1 MNQLMIL
8 LQMMTV
14 AGIPSFSSFTDIILP
29 DSGAVQKREVPGP
42 SMDYDDYEDEEEDY
56 DDYDDYDYDSDNFE
70 TKKSGRLRQQ
80 IKSCEFIDLTA
91 LGPIC
96 NTGYKIK
103 YYKVF
108 SHRSHNIIYLPSQI
122 QRIMRFRVCQ
132 NSKIFEVFI
141 PKLG

>member
-56 DDYDDYDYDSDNFE
+56 DDYDDYDYDSDDFE

>member
-56 DDYDDYDYDSDNFE
+56 DDYDDYDYDSDDFE

-108 SHRSHNIIYLPSQI
+108 SHRSHNITYLPSQI
-122 QRIMRFRVCQ
+122 QRIMRLCHCQ
-132 NSKIFEVFI
+132 NPNSTTTQ
-141 PKLG
+141 LNLT

>member
-29 DSGAVQKREVPGP
+29 DSDAVQKREVPGP

-56 DDYDDYDYDSDNFE
+56 DDYDDYDYDSDDFE

-108 SHRSHNIIYLPSQI
+108 SHGSHNIIYLTSQI
-122 QRIMRFRVCQ
+122 QRIMRLCHCQ
-132 NSKIFEVFI
+132 NPNFTTTQ
-141 PKLG
+141 LNLT